1 VTGYC
6 TPPGTAPGVATAAG
20 IATAISDG
28 NVGEGEG
35 LSVVWRDDEL
45 LSALGRM
52 SRNVASISVAF
63 DVSADRQLVDL
74 LLTWRAGFE
83 PFRDGASAMVW
94 TSDRRRSAED
104 AHRDRFGGERV
115 GSRAVWAGRER
126 RRTLQIVKLTTEW
139 GLGR

>member
-1 VTGYC
+1 VTGDC

-20 IATAISDG
+20 IATAINDG
-28 NVGEGEG
+28 GEDEGE
-35 LSVVWRDDEL
+35 D
-45 LSALGRM
+45 
-52 SRNVASISVAF
+52 VASISVAF

-126 RRTLQIVKLTTEW
+126 RRILQIVKLTTEW